1 MEAKCPTNNSYI
13 SSDGVWFLMCF
24 GNYNKYCKLVFDVI
38 GVDPKY
44 YVDPEYNTLEAL
56 AQNGKYTE
64 VVEQI
69 HRACKKFTFEE
80 LEEMFRKNDIPF
92 EKIQSVKDVLED
104 EEAYANDQLRRIV
117 YEDQG
122 YGPKSE
128 YVVTTSPIRLK
139 SIGDPVLYRSK
150 PIGYDTKRI
159 LMDYGYSE
167 NDVARFIEEGAVLQY
182 DGDPVPDIA
191 LQPSYG
197 PHTKTS

>member
-1 MEAKCPTNNSYI
+1 
-13 SSDGVWFLMCF
+13 
-24 GNYNKYCKLVFDVI
+24 
-38 GVDPKY
+38 
-44 YVDPEYNTLEAL
+44 
-56 AQNGKYTE
+56 
-64 VVEQI
+64 
-69 HRACKKFTFEE
+69 
-80 LEEMFRKNDIPF
+80 MFRKNDIPF